1 MFRQKEVRIPTI
13 RRKTWTIVATSI
25 KIKPE
30 VWKQAK
36 IEAIRRDMEL
46 SELVEQAIEAW
57 LGDDGGKGEKQEMRE
72 ADKLSRERQGWRQRR
87 TESLCKPNLQNWQK
101 NVLNSSRKP
110 KRQLMI

>member
-1 MFRQKEVRIPTI
+1 MTPQAKDQPTI
-13 RRKTWTIVATSI
+13 KREATSI

-57 LGDDGGKGEKQEMRE
+57 LGDDEGKEKN
-72 ADKLSRERQGWRQRR
+72 K
-87 TESLCKPNLQNWQK
+87 K
-101 NVLNSSRKP
+101 
-110 KRQLMI
+110 